1 MRDQV
6 GASLIALE
14 QLGVTDR
21 ADRFP
26 DDLSG
31 GERQRAAIARAI
43 VGDLDPVNGES
54 VMRLLRAAC

>member
-1 MRDQV
+1 
-6 GASLIALE
+6 
-14 QLGVTDR
+14 VTDR

-26 DDLSG
+26 DDLSS

-43 VGDLDPVNGES
+43 VGDHHLLLAVEPTGALDPVFGES

>member
-43 VGDLDPVNGES
+43 VGALDPVNGES